1 MIKYEKNINF
11 SDNTSDQPSKHNT
24 KNWVIINDDASRS
37 YNANSHVI
45 IIM

>member
-1 MIKYEKNINF
+1 MKKILIFYTIHQINHSNI
-11 SDNTSDQPSKHNT
+11 TQ
-24 KNWVIINDDASRS
+24 KNWVIINDDASGS